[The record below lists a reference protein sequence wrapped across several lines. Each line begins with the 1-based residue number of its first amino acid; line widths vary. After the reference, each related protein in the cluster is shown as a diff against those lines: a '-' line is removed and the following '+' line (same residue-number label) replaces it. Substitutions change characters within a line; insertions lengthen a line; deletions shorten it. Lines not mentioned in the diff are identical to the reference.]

1 MSLLI
6 KALEQAAKDRTGG
19 RTDAQSDA
27 PEATTPMEPTLEPAP
42 PPRAPRAH
50 LEEAS
55 PTAAP
60 STSPEIPAT
69 ATPPSAK
76 PLNPKPHTAS
86 APSTAPL
93 ALDQPSAKAQ
103 AAKAATARSVA
114 GLAQIDAQQQRARAA
129 AVMQATGGSA
139 ATAMAFLRANPVIS
153 IGGLALLLGL
163 GYGVYVYLQI
173 AHPGM
178 FVRQASSKPTPA
190 PQAPPASQPAAP
202 SQGVSAPGG
211 STLTNSLPEAPTPTA
226 APKPVTDSVTAPPAT
241 TPARAA
247 IPATAII
254 GGSQPTDAPRA
265 SAPERPTSSEPRRD
279 RGSLR
284 TENAQAAPAAAPA
297 NASPPASAPAPAAAE
312 GSSAPR
318 ERIAVS
324 ATNAQPRLN
333 PMLSQAYAKLQAGQ
347 MDEAE
352 ALYTKLRQ
360 AEPLNIDALLGL
372 ASIAVQ
378 QNRTDE
384 ATRLYLRILEL
395 NPRYALAQAALIGL
409 MGRADPA
416 ESESR
421 LKQLIARE
429 PSPFLHFVLGNLYA
443 EQSRWSQA
451 QQAYFQAHHLE
462 PSNPD
467 YAYNLA
473 VGLDHLRQ
481 SKLALNYYR
490 RAEQLA
496 SAQGRSN
503 FDVNHARERI
513 RILSSGLE

>member
-6 KALEQAAKDRTGG
+6 KALEQAAKDRTVA
-19 RTDAQSDA
+19 RPDVQSDVPDA
-27 PEATTPMEPTLEPAP
+27 PPAAEPTLEPP
-42 PPRAPRAH
+42 PAPRAPRAR
-50 LEEAS
+50 LEDAS
-55 PTAAP
+55 AAP
-60 STSPEIPAT
+60 AAT
-69 ATPPSAK
+69 AGTVPEPTPPAMPPPLK
-76 PLNPKPHTAS
+76 PLNVRPQTSPPVGGAAT
-86 APSTAPL
+86 L
-93 ALDQPSAKAQ
+93 ALDQPGAKAQ
-103 AAKAATARSVA
+103 AKSLAS
-114 GLAQIDAQQQRARAA
+114 LAQIDAQQQQRARAA
-129 AVMQATGGSA
+129 AVVQAAGGPA
-139 ATAMAFLRANPVIS
+139 ATAMAYLRANPVMA
-153 IGGLALLLGL
+153 IGGLALLAGL
-163 GYGVYVYLQI
+163 GYGVYVYLQV
-173 AHPGM
+173 AHPGV
-178 FVRQASSKPTPA
+178 FTRQANLRPPATTQTPPPPQPPAAAQDAPA
-190 PQAPPASQPAAP
+190 P
-202 SQGVSAPGG
+202 
-211 STLTNSLPEAPTPTA
+211 STLTNAPLDATA
-226 APKPVTDSVTAPPAT
+226 ANGAAKPAISDAAPGSAT
-241 TPARAA
+241 SPVRPA
-247 IPATAII
+247 IPAAAII
-254 GGSQPTDAPRA
+254 GGSQPSDAPRA
-265 SAPERPTSSEPRRD
+265 AATERQPSAEPRAD
-279 RGSLR
+279 RGTLR
-284 TENAQAAPAAAPA
+284 SESVQ
-297 NASPPASAPAPAAAE
+297 PAPAASPAATNASPTPSPSVSPAADT
-312 GSSAPR
+312 SSR

-333 PMLSQAYAKLQAGQ
+333 PALSQAYAKLQAGE
-347 MDEAE
+347 MEEAE
-352 ALYTKLRQ
+352 ALYAKLRQ

-372 ASIAVQ
+372 AYIAAQ
-378 QNRTDE
+378 ENRSDE

-395 NPRYALAQAALIGL
+395 NPRHALAQAALIGL
-409 MGRADPA
+409 MGRANPG

-429 PSPFLHFVLGNLYA
+429 PSSFLHFVLGNLYA